1 MSFCDRGVIL
11 FISGTLALTTGAC
24 SRLESSRGSEE
35 SSQPMVTSTT
45 PRVSPQPSTPP
56 ESAETETQPTATE
69 LYKQALD
76 AAYSAATISQSAQSA
91 DDWQLVISRWQEAI
105 ALLEAVSS
113 SSPNYAIAQS
123 KIAEYKRNLNIAQQQ
138 ATRPRP
144 PDPEPLSVATKTVT
158 KSPDSSD
165 TDTDNPTTSENPL
178 PGNRDTAKIVKAPIK
193 QRIGNTPVIEV
204 IFNGEQTF
212 NMVVDTGASG
222 TVITQAMAQRLG
234 VVPEGEITADTASAK
249 GVKFAIGQVKSIAVG
264 EAVQQNINV
273 VIGGV
278 DLEVGLLGQDFYR
291 YYDVVIREN
300 VVEFHHRQ
308 EENSN

>member
-1 MSFCDRGVIL
+1 MLSCDRVVIL

-24 SRLESSRGSEE
+24 SRLESSGRLED
-35 SSQPMVTSTT
+35 SSQPIVTSTT

-56 ESAETETQPTATE
+56 ESAETQTQPTATE

-76 AAYSAATISQSAQSA
+76 AAYSAATISQSAQSG

-105 ALLEAVSS
+105 ALLESVSS

-123 KIAEYKRNLNIAQQQ
+123 KIAEYQGNLNIAQQQ
-138 ATRPRP
+138 ATSPRL

-165 TDTDNPTTSENPL
+165 TDQANPATSENPL
-178 PGNRDTAKIVKAPIK
+178 PGNIETPKIVKAPIK
-193 QRIGNTPVIEV
+193 QRIGQTPVIEV
-204 IFNGEQTF
+204 TFNGEQTF

-264 EAVQQNINV
+264 EAAQQNINV
-273 VIGGV
+273 AIGGANL
-278 DLEVGLLGQDFYR
+278 DVGLLGQDFYSH
-291 YYDVVIREN
+291 YDVVIREN
-300 VVEFHHRQ
+300 VVEFHHR
-308 EENSN
+308 